1 MSKIVIIGAGA
12 MGSAFALPCL
22 DNNHDINIVGTHL
35 ENEFID
41 NLKKNN
47 NLHLGLNVQIPKE
60 IKLFKFDK
68 FDELLKSNVDLIVL
82 GISSKGIEW
91 VSDQLSRIYKD
102 SRTPKLLMLTK
113 GLSIHN
119 NHYELLVDKLERLL
133 TERKITNVN
142 ISAVGGPCL
151 AAGLANRVHSS
162 VVIANKDIHVA
173 KQIADMLNTNYYH
186 TSHSDDLNGVE
197 VSAAIKNIFS
207 MAVGAAKGLCSQNIS
222 NEVREKNYLN
232 TASAL
237 VKQSIYEMEIFV
249 QHLKGKKET
258 VKGLAGLGD
267 LYVSS
272 GGGRNAKMGSYI
284 GEGLTFSEAKKTKM
298 EKVTVEGA
306 DLALE
311 IGSKVNED
319 FSRRDLPLML
329 GMINAIINDKK
340 LETRTFDLSTGDF
353 VMFPSSLFHRTTP
366 FSSSKKRVCFAFDL
380 APDELIS

>member
-22 DNNHDINIVGTHL
+22 DNNHDVNIIGTHL

-47 NLHLGLNVQIPKE
+47 NLHPGLNVQIPKE

-91 VSDQLSRIYKD
+91 VSDQLSKIYKN
-102 SRTPKLLMLTK
+102 SQIPKLLMLTK

-119 NHYELLVDKLERLL
+119 NQYELLIDKLERLL
-133 TERKITNVN
+133 ADRGISNVD

-151 AAGLANRVHSS
+151 AAGLANRIHSS
-162 VVIANKDIHVA
+162 VVIANKNLQTA
-173 KQIADMLNTNYYH
+173 KKIADMLNTSYYH
-186 TSHSDDLNGVE
+186 TSYSEDLNGVE

-207 MAVGAAKGLCSQNIS
+207 MAVGAAKGLCSNNVS
-222 NEVREKNYLN
+222 SDVREKNYLN

-237 VKQSIYEMEIFV
+237 IKQSIHEMEIFV
-249 QHLKGKKET
+249 EHLKGKKET

-284 GEGLTFSEAKKTKM
+284 GEGLTFSDAKKTKM

-306 DLALE
+306 DLAKE
-311 IGSKVNED
+311 IAKKVNQD
-319 FSRRDLPLML
+319 FDTKRLPLML
-329 GMINAIINDKK
+329 GMINAIADDKK
-340 LETRTFDLSTGDF
+340 LELDWE
-353 VMFPSSLFHRTTP
+353 LFR
-366 FSSSKKRVCFAFDL
+366 
-380 APDELIS
+380 

>member
-1 MSKIVIIGAGA
+1 MSKIIIIGAGA

-41 NLKKNN
+41 KLKNNN
-47 NLHLGLNVQIPKE
+47 NLHPGLNTNIPKG
-60 IKLFKFDK
+60 IKIFKFDK
-68 FDELLKSNVDLIVL
+68 FDELLKSKVDLIVL

-102 SRTPKLLMLTK
+102 IKIPNLLMLTK
-113 GLSIHN
+113 GLSIHDN
-119 NHYELLVDKLERLL
+119 NYELLVDKLQRLL
-133 TERKITNVN
+133 SLKNISNVS

-162 VVIANKDIHVA
+162 VVIANKDIQVA
-173 KQIADMLNTNYYH
+173 KKIADMLNTNYYH
-186 TSHSDDLNGVE
+186 TSYSADLNGVE

-207 MAVGAAKGLCSQNIS
+207 MAVGAAKGLCSDNVLD
-222 NEVREKNYLN
+222 EVREKNYLN

-237 VKQSIYEMEIFV
+237 IKQSIYEMEIFV
-249 QHLKGKKET
+249 NHLKGNKET

-284 GEGLTFSEAKKTKM
+284 GEGMTFSEVKKIKM

-306 DLALE
+306 DLAIE
-311 IGSKVNED
+311 IAKKVNED
-319 FSRRDLPLML
+319 FDKKTLPLML
-329 GMINAIINDKK
+329 SMINAIAEDKK
-340 LETRTFDLSTGDF
+340 LELDWESFR
-353 VMFPSSLFHRTTP
+353 
-366 FSSSKKRVCFAFDL
+366 
-380 APDELIS
+380 